1 MAADTTDA
9 ADEGY
14 YQRLDDLNVAAY
26 WRMELAA
33 QVPGAVPHV
42 WHWNELY
49 PALAD
54 SVELVELQ
62 RGGAERR
69 VITMANPGRRPRT
82 TATHTL
88 QCSLQMILPGEVA
101 PAHRHSFG
109 AFRFIITGQGAY
121 TVVDGEKCPMQAGD
135 LILTPGNC
143 WHDHGN
149 EGSGPMVWLDGLD
162 VPLVGALRAMF
173 YEDYPGRAAQPVLR
187 AAPES
192 QQRFGAG
199 SVIAAKNRPATSY
212 SALKI
217 YAWDVAYRALKEL
230 QAAGEDEQDGA
241 LMEYVNP
248 TTGGHVLPT
257 MACYLQAL
265 RPGFRTARRRR
276 TPSAVYFV
284 VRGSGRSIVGDQEL
298 AWQQNDINAVPNWT
312 WYEHLAGGE
321 ETILFS
327 FTDLPALE
335 KLDLY
340 RDEWA
345 TA

>member
-1 MAADTTDA
+1 MAADATEVTDEA
-9 ADEGY
+9 Y

-33 QVPGAVPHV
+33 QVPGAVPFV
-42 WHWNELY
+42 WHWKDLY

-135 LILTPGNC
+135 LILTPSMC

-149 EGSGPMVWLDGLD
+149 EGSAPMVWLDGLD

-173 YEDYPGRAAQPVLR
+173 YEDFPGRVAQPVLR
-187 AAPES
+187 EEPDS

-199 SVIAAKNRPATSY
+199 TIIAAKNRPSTSY

-217 YAWDVAYRALKEL
+217 YKWEVAYQALKDL
-230 QAAGEDEQDGA
+230 QAGGEDEQDGA
-241 LMEYVNP
+241 LLEYINP
-248 TTGGHVLPT
+248 ATGGHVLPT

-265 RPGFRTARRRR
+265 RPGFRTQRRRR
-276 TPSAVYFV
+276 TPSSVYFV
-284 VRGSGRSIVGDQEL
+284 VRGSGRSLIGDQEL
-298 AWQQNDINAVPNWT
+298 AWEENDIIAVPNWT
-312 WYEHLAGGE
+312 WYQHQAGSE
-321 ETILFS
+321 EAILFS
-327 FTDLPALE
+327 FSDLPALE

-340 RDEWA
+340 REEWA
-345 TA
+345 